1 MGELLNPAYKTLN
14 TLTGSDNFPTNIP
27 RTDNHDTNAYKFY
40 TAADNQLDPCLW
52 AAGGRWGLNESLP
65 ERNGSKTFQPGRF
78 ATFVVALLFGCMAA
92 FYLYKIGW
100 LTSLNAIVPD
110 WLSRYGLW
118 LLVGIFLLRAI
129 GDFRYVSFFKRV

>member
-1 MGELLNPAYKTLN
+1 MLPALINFTLLLIISLIHVY
-14 TLTGSDNFPTNIP
+14 
-27 RTDNHDTNAYKFY
+27 
-40 TAADNQLDPCLW
+40 W
-52 AAGGRWGLNESLP
+52 AASGRWGLNESLP

-92 FYLYKIGW
+92 FYQYKIGW

-118 LLVGIFLLRAI
+118 LLAGIFLLRAI
-129 GDFRYVSFFKRV
+129 GDFRYVGFFKRVRNSRFAELDTKFYSPATTLRFGRRWMAP